1 MKSCATSQ
9 FGPFRFFCFWVKNPQ
24 NNKNE
29 YTPPLQKNDETT
41 LSKTDLFGHMCVF
54 ITAVPVDS
62 KKPLVYWEKKVKP
75 VF

>member
-1 MKSCATSQ
+1 VLVSFF
-9 FGPFRFFCFWVKNPQ
+9 FGSKTPKII
-24 NNKNE
+24 KNE

-54 ITAVPVDS
+54 ITAVPVD
-62 KKPLVYWEKKVKP
+62 WEKKVKP